1 MSQSG
6 IYGEL
11 KSVWWAAREGL
22 RLPDTPKQVHWVLSD
37 LCNEDCNFCSYRM
50 SGGQSTE
57 LFMEGSKAAAYGH
70 GNPVRWIDTD
80 RALRL
85 VDEMKSLGVLA
96 VQMTGG
102 GEPTVHP
109 DHERIFAKVLDSG
122 IRLSLVSNGYRWR
135 EALFP
140 LIPRMDW
147 LRVSVDAG
155 YAKTYSEMRHVPE
168 GAFGKVLLHVAE
180 AATEIRKAGSPTVLG
195 IGYTVTPDN
204 WREIV
209 DGVRVA
215 KKSGAHNIR
224 LSAMFGPDNEKPF
237 LPIYD
242 EIKGLILK
250 AKSTHEDATFR
261 VYDNFGSRLD
271 DLVQHSPDYSTCAYQ
286 YYTSY
291 IGGNVQSYRCCVLSY
306 TRRGMVANGDLTNQ
320 RFDDFWRS
328 EARRQDYAKF
338 DARGCPRCMFNEKNR
353 ALLYVM
359 GNTESDT
366 VPRHLEWP

>member
-1 MSQSG
+1 MAHSG
-6 IYGEL
+6 VYSEL
-11 KSVWWAAREGL
+11 KMAWWFAREGK
-22 RLPDTPKQVHWVLSD
+22 LPDMPRQVHWVLSD
-37 LCNEDCNFCSYRM
+37 LCNQDCNFCSYRM

-57 LFMEGSKAAAYGH
+57 LFMEGSKPAAYGH
-70 GNPVRWIDTD
+70 GNPIRWIDTG

-85 VDEMKSLGVLA
+85 VDEMRSLGVLTC
-96 VQMTGG
+96 QMTGG
-102 GEPTVHP
+102 GEPTAHP
-109 DHERIFAKVLDSG
+109 DHERIFARTLDVG
-122 IRLSLVSNGYRWR
+122 IRVSLVSNGYRWR

-147 LRVSVDAG
+147 VRVSVDAG
-155 YAKTYSEMRHVPE
+155 FSKTYAGIRRVPE
-168 GAFGKVLLHVAE
+168 RAFEKVLGNVRR
-180 AATEIRKAGSPTVLG
+180 AADSISAAGSPCVLG
-195 IGYTVTPDN
+195 VGYTVTPDN

-215 KKSGAHNIR
+215 KESGASNIR
-224 LSAMFGPDNEKPF
+224 LSAMFGPENERPF

-242 EIKGLILK
+242 DIKARIGHAK
-250 AKSTHEDATFR
+250 ALYQDATFT
-261 VYDNFGSRLD
+261 VYDNFGSRLA
-271 DLVQHSPDYSTCAYQ
+271 DLEQHSPDYSTCPYQ

-328 EARRQDYAKF
+328 EARKQDFANF
-338 DARGCPRCMFNEKNR
+338 DARGCPRCMFNAKNR
-353 ALLYVM
+353 SLLYVM

-366 VPRHLEWP
+366 SPRHIEWP